1 MRVRIAAALSSV
13 IVLVFILGAPALS
26 VMIGTAV
33 AYGWLVWRGRLE
45 ARAAVT
51 TPRHELR

>member
-1 MRVRIAAALSSV
+1 MRVRIAAASSSV

-26 VMIGTAV
+26 VMIGTAL

-45 ARAAVT
+45 ARAPVT
-51 TPRHELR
+51 ARDP